1 MNEKPKNDL
10 MFLQNE
16 ILGDIKN
23 VENKLDNKIFKISK
37 YMDEQNSYYD
47 KKINQLEN
55 ILNII
60 KEKTQNLNIDNSK
73 EKDKELINSLN
84 KKIEDNYSKLDA
96 KVSVLRVELKDATYK
111 YEKSIV
117 NTFHVPYLIG
127 EKCPYSSIRDFF
139 ENMHKKINESLRHKD
154 QQGIELKKYKEKMD
168 LVLSQNKAQLPM
180 FENRITTLL
189 DSQIRDLDNKYKE
202 RIDIIEERINNMR
215 IENGQYS
222 TNLIEQCN
230 ILNDKCLK
238 IDDIINNSLVQY
250 KEEVEDFQ
258 NSLKDMKYK
267 LKNFEEQCNTF
278 EEKLI
283 FVNELNDNIK
293 QMKDNIKFDNK
304 PNEINNNT
312 LPKKEAIE
320 NDEEIKNKSNIIN
333 TKNDI
338 LENSKNISKSNI
350 NEYNL
355 QNEEMEI
362 NSLINSKQ
370 NVNKDDNATNKL
382 IPNER
387 NKKNELKKRNNK
399 INYCNLIKNYTYK
412 KKSSQNFFDESYEH
426 TKINNI
432 IFDAEFFK
440 KSSYLGSNSSINDYT
455 NKNYRIKR
463 ARNLFNNRIKSGKLS
478 HVFPFIM
485 NDNIND
491 EQPNNI
497 NSRNNNADINMQRSA
512 PEDFEVYDNNKNE
525 NFTIYRSQNTVRRK
539 NDLDS
544 SDSHFPPNHKY
555 SYLDKKIDILSNV
568 MVDSINKIIFQINQ
582 LKKNNTNNNN
592 NNIDNQ
598 TNSNEKN
605 NGIIAFKKKSLK
617 NSLSAKLLFQS
628 TFSHLKKVNPVKRGK
643 PGQKIIII
651 NKVNDIKTNNKN

>member
-37 YMDEQNSYYD
+37 SMDEQNSYYD

-55 ILNII
+55 ILNIL
-60 KEKTQNLNIDNSK
+60 KEKTHNLNFDKSK
-73 EKDKELINSLN
+73 EKEKELINSLS

-96 KVSVLRVELKDATYK
+96 KVSLLRVDLKDATYK

-117 NTFHVPYLIG
+117 NTFCVPYLIG
-127 EKCPYSSIRDFF
+127 EKCPYSSVRDFF

-154 QQGIELKKYKEKMD
+154 QQGMELKKYKEKMD
-168 LVLSQNKAQLPM
+168 LAISQNKAQLPM
-180 FENRITTLL
+180 FENRIITLF
-189 DSQIRDLDNKYKE
+189 DSQIKDLDNKYKE
-202 RIDIIEERINNMR
+202 RIDIIEERINKMR

-238 IDDIINNSLVQY
+238 IDDIIKNSLLQY

-258 NSLKDMKYK
+258 NSLKELKYK
-267 LKNFEEQCNTF
+267 LNNFEEQCNTF
-278 EEKLI
+278 EEKLV
-283 FVNELNDNIK
+283 FVNELNDNMK

-304 PNEINNNT
+304 TNEINSNPI
-312 LPKKEAIE
+312 PKKEVIE
-320 NDEEIKNKSNIIN
+320 NDEEIKNKNNIIN

-355 QNEEMEI
+355 QNEEMDI

-370 NVNKDDNATNKL
+370 NVNKDENSTNKL

-387 NKKNELKKRNNK
+387 NKKIELKKRNNK
-399 INYCNLIKNYTYK
+399 INYCNLIKNYIYK
-412 KKSSQNFFDESYEH
+412 KKINQNFFDESYEH

-432 IFDAEFFK
+432 IFDADFFK
-440 KSSYLGSNSSINDYT
+440 KSSYLCSNSSINDYT

-463 ARNLFNNRIKSGKLS
+463 ARNLFNNRIKSGKIS
-478 HVFPFIM
+478 HGFPFIM

-491 EQPNNI
+491 EQTNNI
-497 NSRNNNADINMQRSA
+497 NSRNNNPDINVQRSV
-512 PEDFEVYDNNKNE
+512 PEDFEVNDNIKNE
-525 NFTIYRSQNTVRRK
+525 NFTIYRSQNTIRRK

-544 SDSHFPPNHKY
+544 SETHFPQSHKY

-568 MVDSINKIIFQINQ
+568 MVDSINKIIFQINK
-582 LKKNNTNNNN
+582 LKKNNNDNNS
-592 NNIDNQ
+592 NIDNQ
-598 TNSNEKN
+598 TITNEKN
-605 NGIIAFKKKSLK
+605 NEIANFKKKSLK
-617 NSLSAKLLFQS
+617 NSLSTKLLFQP
-628 TFSHLKKVNPVKRGK
+628 TFSNLKKVSPVKRGK
-643 PGQKIIII
+643 PGQKLIIV